1 MSSLLAP
8 DVAESSRADQQAEQE
23 PESEPQQRQRKWV
36 ALVSAA
42 VLLGNEDERA
52 QEIAVGSDVLFD
64 LHDPA
69 LPSYLVLHPR
79 IAPDPRRN
87 DGPLSAYILAAD
99 RSACILVQVVEG
111 NQPDFFLCNTHR
123 RTVTILP
130 PVPSYIQARGDPIRP
145 RLSIGLIADP
155 HHHGHYVVVQFHP
168 ATSVDQLN
176 RILFYSTAHG
186 RWLIRGLNMPQ
197 ARRMRNPFSE
207 TGVLAHDGRLW
218 WIALAYGVFFCDPCA
233 PRFECPELRFLP
245 LPDDCEMEGD
255 VAFDPRIKTLID
267 QRRCVR
273 LSEGK
278 LRFVE
283 IRGLSYDELVDVP
296 AAAANPTVRMWTL
309 DDPEGPDPW
318 TFEYEVAFAE
328 IWENKTYTDAGLL
341 PDEVPHVALVD
352 PNNHFVVYFF
362 QGSKLFGF
370 DMREKNVVGCK
381 ECLIDRDQLRFQSS
395 RPIVDAWELPP
406 PPPTLPG
413 EDSSSPDDKVWS
425 RQSYAEEM
433 KSQVTESVDS
443 WLTQARLEWTR
454 DTDASEEN
462 WRAWKMAPPTS
473 DESSANSGGQADDE
487 PEMQFPLSL

>member
-1 MSSLLAP
+1 MSTSSAP
-8 DVAESSRADQQAEQE
+8 DVAESSRAGQQAEQQPE
-23 PESEPQQRQRKWV
+23 PEPQSKWV

-52 QEIAVGSDVLFD
+52 QQIPVGSDVLLD
-64 LHDPA
+64 LNDPP

-79 IAPDPRRN
+79 VVADPRRN
-87 DGPLSAYILAAD
+87 DGPLSAYILAVD
-99 RSACILVQVVEG
+99 RSAACILVQVVEG
-111 NQPDFFLCNTHR
+111 NRPDFFLCNTHR
-123 RTVTILP
+123 RTVTIF
-130 PVPSYIQARGDPIRP
+130 PSVRNLRP
-145 RLSIGLIADP
+145 HLSIGLIADP
-155 HHHGHYVVVQFHP
+155 RHRGHYMVAQLHP
-168 ATSVDQLN
+168 TTSDDQPN
-176 RILFYSTAHG
+176 GILCYSTVIR
-186 RWLIRGLNMPQ
+186 RWFIRGLDLRQ
-197 ARRMRNPFSE
+197 AHMRNPFSE

-218 WIALAYGVFFCDPCA
+218 WFALAYGVFFCDPCR
-233 PRFECPELRFLP
+233 PLYEHLKLRFLP

-278 LRFVE
+278 LRFVM

-362 QGSKLFGF
+362 QGSKLFGV

-413 EDSSSPDDKVWS
+413 DDSSSPDDEVCS
-425 RQSYAEEM
+425 TESFPEEK
-433 KSQVTESVDS
+433 KSQVTESVNS

-473 DESSANSGGQADDE
+473 EENSGGQADDE
-487 PEMQFPLSL
+487 PEMQFSLSL